1 MRLARKSIL
10 PIVVFVFSG
19 MIVSMAAADPA
30 VPPKTNATANGS
42 GVLQGQLLKIDGE
55 VYVVKD
61 ARGEEVRLHVGKNT
75 AIDARIKVGD
85 KVDVQMGP
93 DGQALT
99 VLKALQ

>member
-1 MRLARKSIL
+1 MRLTTKHVL
-10 PIVVFVFSG
+10 PIVVFLFSG
-19 MIVSMAAADPA
+19 MMVSMVAADPGL
-30 VPPKTNATANGS
+30 PPKTTATANGS

-61 ARGEEVRLHVGKNT
+61 ARGKEVRLHVGKNT

-85 KVDVQMGP
+85 KIDVQMGA
-93 DGQALT
+93 DGQAVT